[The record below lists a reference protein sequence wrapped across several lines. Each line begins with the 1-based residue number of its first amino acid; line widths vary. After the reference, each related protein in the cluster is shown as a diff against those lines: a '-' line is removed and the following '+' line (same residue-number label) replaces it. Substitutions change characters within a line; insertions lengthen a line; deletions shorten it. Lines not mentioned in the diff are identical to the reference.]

1 MTVRAYQPSDRAAV
15 EQICIRNGLRGKL
28 EDYFCDPELFA
39 NLWLSPFL
47 DGEPE
52 SSWVAEQD
60 GEVIG
65 YLVAGIKPKFKRRAV
80 RSLLPHLVRL
90 LWNYMSGKYRSH
102 PASGRFVRWMLTR
115 SWRETPPAPAGASN
129 FHFNVS
135 TDNRGGKRAGDAL
148 LDAYFSALRAKGIY
162 RFYIHIF
169 GSAGKRDLHFY
180 RRIGFKLTAV
190 RRCSLFERETLVA
203 TLVRVTPEFVDFH
216 DFRKVRPAKIAV
228 VVFGTDGLDQ
238 LKIDLEAQA
247 LPPNETFIIAP
258 ASTVPALEGLSV
270 LETTLAEAQRHILAA
285 TDAEFIFLLSSK
297 RRIAMDHIA
306 GAVAGMSDD
315 PSSAPIGK
323 DLWTRERLQR
333 ATAEDLAAHIGLS

>member
-1 MTVRAYQPSDRAAV
+1 
-15 EQICIRNGLRGKL
+15 
-28 EDYFCDPELFA
+28 
-39 NLWLSPFL
+39 
-47 DGEPE
+47 
-52 SSWVAEQD
+52 
-60 GEVIG
+60 
-65 YLVAGIKPKFKRRAV
+65 
-80 RSLLPHLVRL
+80 
-90 LWNYMSGKYRSH
+90 MSGKYRSH

-148 LDAYFSALRAKGIY
+148 LDAYFSALRAKRIY

-169 GSAGKRDLHFY
+169 GSAGKRDLNFY

-216 DFRKVRPAKIAV
+216 DFRKVKPAKIAV
-228 VVFGTDGLDQ
+228 VVFGTDGLDS
-238 LKIDLEAQA
+238 LRSDLEAQA

-258 ASTVPALEGLSV
+258 ASTVEGLT
-270 LETTLAEAQRHILAA
+270 LLDTTLAKAQGDILDA